1 MSDVTQAV
9 GESIRRRREARGISV
24 HALGRIVGMD
34 ASLLSKVE
42 RGVVETT
49 LDRYGLIAAA
59 LDVPLSSLFRRK
71 AA

>member
-1 MSDVTQAV
+1 MSVCEAV
-9 GESIRRRREARGISV
+9 GARIRGRRMARKMSLAALSDRTGIDYT
-24 HALGRIVGMD
+24 I
-34 ASLLSKVE
+34 LSRVE
-42 RGVVETT
+42 RGIVETT